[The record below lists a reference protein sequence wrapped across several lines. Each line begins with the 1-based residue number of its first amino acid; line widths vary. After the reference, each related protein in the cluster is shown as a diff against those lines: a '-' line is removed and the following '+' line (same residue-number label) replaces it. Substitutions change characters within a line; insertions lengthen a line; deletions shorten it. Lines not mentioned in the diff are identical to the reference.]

1 MRSALHPPVY
11 GPRNYRSL
19 GNYREYAEDTEL
31 VLRFIRICKTLGF
44 TLREIKQY
52 IDDIMGG
59 HLTFGDLRA
68 VIHTK
73 IDAYMNEMELLTEK
87 ITKLESILQNC
98 PTRLS
103 VMDAIDKKQQS
114 EVSA

>member
-1 MRSALHPPVY
+1 
-11 GPRNYRSL
+11 
-19 GNYREYAEDTEL
+19 
-31 VLRFIRICKTLGF
+31 
-44 TLREIKQY
+44 LREIKQY